1 MNNELTKEK
10 LAEINAEIQVILTKY
25 GVTLQPTMGISIVAL
40 PTEAEIISPLSKEIT
55 GNNNEP
61 NPKAI

>member
-1 MNNELTKEK
+1 MQNLTKEQ
-10 LAEINAEIQVILTKY
+10 LAEINKEIEVVLVKY
-25 GVTLQPTMGISIVAL
+25 GVTLQPTLGISIV
-40 PTEAEIISPLSKEIT
+40 PVEKPEIISPLSREIT